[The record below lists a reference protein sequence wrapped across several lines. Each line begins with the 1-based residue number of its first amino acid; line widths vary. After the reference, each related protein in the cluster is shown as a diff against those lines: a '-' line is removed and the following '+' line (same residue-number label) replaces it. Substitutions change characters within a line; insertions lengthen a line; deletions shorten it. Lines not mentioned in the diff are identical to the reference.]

1 MRAAVTLRRRTFLT
15 LHIPLEMAGF
25 FMQRSGKQAFIIA
38 GTGSGCGKTTLTLGI
53 LRALMARGLSV
64 QPFKVGPDYL
74 DTGWH
79 SAVSG
84 VTSRNLDAFMLPAA
98 TLNGL
103 YNQHMR
109 HADVAV
115 IEGVMG
121 LYDGYGTDPDYCSS
135 AAMAKQLGCPVILL
149 VDGKAVSTSVAATVL
164 GFCQFDRNLTIAGV
178 IVNRVNSE
186 NHYQLIRHAIEHYCG
201 IPVLGRLPVM
211 DDVALPS
218 RHLGLIPVQEQREGV
233 VSKTQQPDSSPRWQ
247 RLAQQVEAFID
258 LDRLLALTHC
268 AAQPAGTP
276 PSLPPSTLANGLTLA
291 LAEDEAFNF
300 YYPDNLDLLEQ
311 AGVRIQRFSPL
322 HDHRLPDCQMIYLGG
337 GYPEI
342 HASRLAANT
351 AMHAAL
357 QQAHR
362 QQIPL
367 YAECGGLMYLG
378 DGLTDES
385 GQRHSMV
392 GILAGESRMGKRL
405 TRFGYCQA
413 QARSDTLLAAQ
424 GEILRGH
431 EFHYSDFTSPLTPV
445 FDSSKWRDGVAI
457 QRWHSGYQLQR
468 TQASYLH
475 IHFAQRPGLLNGW
488 LTAARSVL

>member
-1 MRAAVTLRRRTFLT
+1 
-15 LHIPLEMAGF
+15 
-25 FMQRSGKQAFIIA
+25 MQRSGKQAFIIA
-38 GTGSGCGKTTLTLGI
+38 GTGSGCGKTTVTLGL

-84 VTSRNLDAFMLPAA
+84 VMSRNLDAFMLPVE

-121 LYDGYGTDPDYCSS
+121 LYDGYGTDPNYCSS

-149 VDGKAVSTSVAATVL
+149 VDGKAVSTSVAATVM
-164 GFCQFDRNLTIAGV
+164 GFCQFDPDLVIAGV
-178 IVNRVNSE
+178 IVNRVNSDS
-186 NHYQLIRHAIEHYCG
+186 HYQLLRYAIEHYCD
-201 IPVLGRLPVM
+201 IPVLGRVPVM

-218 RHLGLIPVQEQREGV
+218 RHLGLIPAQERGESRPNQRL
-233 VSKTQQPDSSPRWQ
+233 QPDSDPRWQ
-247 RLAQQVEAFID
+247 RLAQQIEETID
-258 LDRLLALTHC
+258 LDRLLALTQC
-268 AAQPAGTP
+268 ATLPAGTP
-276 PSLPPSTLANGLTLA
+276 PTLPPQALAEGLTLA
-291 LAEDEAFNF
+291 LADDEAFNF

-322 HDHRLPDCQMIYLGG
+322 HDRQLPDCQMIYLGG
-337 GYPEI
+337 GYPEV
-342 HASRLAANT
+342 HAAKLAANT
-351 AMHAAL
+351 AMHSAL
-357 QQAHR
+357 RQAHH

-378 DGLTDES
+378 EGLTDADA
-385 GQRHSMV
+385 QHHRMV
-392 GILAGESRMGKRL
+392 GILAGESHMGKRL

-413 QARSDTLLAAQ
+413 QARTDTLLAEK
-424 GEILRGH
+424 GETLRGH
-431 EFHYSDFTSPLTPV
+431 EFHYSDFTSTLTPV

-457 QRWHSGYQLQR
+457 QRWHSGYQVQR

-488 LTAARSVL
+488 LSAARSLL

>member
-1 MRAAVTLRRRTFLT
+1 
-15 LHIPLEMAGF
+15 
-25 FMQRSGKQAFIIA
+25 MQRSGKQAFIIA
-38 GTGSGCGKTTLTLGI
+38 GTGSGCGKTTVTLGI
-53 LRALMARGLSV
+53 LRALIARGLSV
-64 QPFKVGPDYL
+64 QPFKIGPDYL

-79 SAVSG
+79 TAVSG
-84 VTSRNLDAFMLPAA
+84 VTSRNLDAFMLPPA

-103 YNQHMR
+103 YNQHVR

-121 LYDGYGTDPDYCSS
+121 LYDGYGTDPNYCSS

-149 VDGKAVSTSVAATVL
+149 VDGKAVSTSVAATVM
-164 GFCQFDRNLTIAGV
+164 GFCQFDPHLRIAGV
-178 IVNRVNSE
+178 IVNRVNSD
-186 NHYQLIRHAIEHYCG
+186 NHYQLLRHAIEHYCG

-218 RHLGLIPVQEQREGV
+218 RHLGLIPAQERGGPIAKQPA
-233 VSKTQQPDSSPRWQ
+233 KQPDSAPRWQ
-247 RLAQQVEAFID
+247 QLAQQVEEFID
-258 LDRLLALTHC
+258 LDRLLALTSC
-268 AAQPAGTP
+268 TE
-276 PSLPPSTLANGLTLA
+276 LPPGTAPELPPQALADGLTLA

-322 HDHRLPDCQMIYLGG
+322 HDRQLPACQMIYLGG

-342 HASRLAANT
+342 HAAKLAANT
-351 AMHAAL
+351 AMRQAL
-357 QQAHR
+357 QQAHS

-367 YAECGGLMYLG
+367 YGECGGLMYLG
-378 DGLTDES
+378 EGLTDED
-385 GQRHSMV
+385 GQRHPMV

-413 QARSDTLLAAQ
+413 EARRDTLLAAQ

-431 EFHYSDFTSPLTPV
+431 EFHYSDFTSPLTPL
-445 FDSSKWRDGVAI
+445 FDSSKWRDGEVI
-457 QRWHSGYQLQR
+457 QRWSSGYQVQR

-475 IHFAQRPGLLNGW
+475 IHFAQRPSLLNGW
-488 LTAARSVL
+488 LSAARSLL

>member
-1 MRAAVTLRRRTFLT
+1 MQSTGNKAVL
-15 LHIPLEMAGF
+15 
-25 FMQRSGKQAFIIA
+25 IA
-38 GTGSGCGKTTLTLGI
+38 GTGSGCGKTTLTLGL
-53 LRALMARGLSV
+53 LRALQQRGLRV

-121 LYDGYGTDPDYCSS
+121 LYDGYGIDPNYCSS
-135 AAMAKQLGCPVILL
+135 AAMAKQLDCPVILL

-164 GFCQFDRNLTIAGV
+164 GFRQFDPALKLAGV

-186 NHYQLIRHAIEHYCG
+186 THYQLIRQAIERYCG
-201 IPVLGRLPVM
+201 VPVLGRLPVLEE
-211 DDVALPS
+211 VALPS
-218 RHLGLIPVQEQREGV
+218 RHLGLVPAQENLADDR
-233 VSKTQQPDSSPRWQ
+233 RWQ
-247 RLAQQVEAFID
+247 LLAQQVEAFID
-258 LDRLLALTHC
+258 IDRLLALSACTSP
-268 AAQPAGTP
+268 PAGEP
-276 PSLPPSTLANGLTLA
+276 PRLPDPALAQGLTLA

-322 HDHRLPDCQMIYLGG
+322 HDRRLPDCQMLYLGG
-337 GYPEI
+337 GYPEV
-342 HASRLAANT
+342 HAARLAANVN
-351 AMHAAL
+351 MHSAL
-357 QQAHR
+357 QRAHR
-362 QQIPL
+362 QQIPM

-378 DGLTDES
+378 NGLTDS
-385 GQRHSMV
+385 AGVRHRMS
-392 GILAGESRMGKRL
+392 GILPGESHMGSSL
-405 TRFGYCQA
+405 TRFGYCQW
-413 QARSDTLLAAQ
+413 QARSDTLLAAR
-424 GEILRGH
+424 GEMLLGH
-431 EFHYSDFTSPLTPV
+431 EFHYSDFTTALTPV
-445 FDSSKWRDGVAI
+445 FDCAKWRDGVAV
-457 QRWHSGYQLQR
+457 QRWQGGYQLEQ

-475 IHFAQRPGLLNGW
+475 VHFAQRPGLLDRW
-488 LTAARSVL
+488 LMAARRAL

>member
-1 MRAAVTLRRRTFLT
+1 
-15 LHIPLEMAGF
+15 
-25 FMQRSGKQAFIIA
+25 MQRSGKHAFIIA
-38 GTGSGCGKTTLTLGI
+38 GTGSGCGKTTVTLGI

-79 SAVSG
+79 TAVSG
-84 VTSRNLDAFMLPAA
+84 VTSRNLDAFMLPTA

-109 HADVAV
+109 HTDVAV

-149 VDGKAVSTSVAATVL
+149 VDGKAVSTSVAATVM
-164 GFCQFDRNLTIAGV
+164 GFCQFDPKLVIAGV
-178 IVNRVNSE
+178 IVNRVNSDS
-186 NHYQLIRHAIEHYCG
+186 HYQLLRHAIEHYCG
-201 IPVLGRLPVM
+201 IPVLGRLPMM
-211 DDVALPS
+211 DEVALPS
-218 RHLGLIPVQEQREGV
+218 RHLGLIPAPERSG
-233 VSKTQQPDSSPRWQ
+233 SGKQPDSDPRWQ
-247 RLAQQVEAFID
+247 RLAQQIEATLD

-268 AAQPAGTP
+268 VALPAGTP
-276 PSLPPSTLANGLTLA
+276 PELPPHALADGLTLA

-311 AGVRIQRFSPL
+311 AGVRIHRFSPL
-322 HDHRLPDCQMIYLGG
+322 HDRQLPACQMIYLGG

-342 HASRLAANT
+342 HAAKLAANT
-351 AMHAAL
+351 AMRAAL

-378 DGLTDES
+378 DGLTDEQ

-392 GILAGESRMGKRL
+392 GILSGESRMGKRL

-413 QARSDTLLAAQ
+413 EARRDTLLAAQ
-424 GEILRGH
+424 GETLRGH
-431 EFHYSDFTSPLTPV
+431 EFHYSDFTSALTPA
-445 FDSSKWRDGVAI
+445 FDSSKWRDGVAL
-457 QRWHSGYQLQR
+457 QRWQSGYQVAN

-475 IHFAQRPGLLNGW
+475 LHFAQRPGLLNGW
-488 LTAARSVL
+488 LSAARSRL